1 MCVCVAAGFVVSK
14 LLTGMSWAATTHT
27 WLDYQG
33 SLPTSLTGLL
43 ALILALSTL
52 NQRTRS
58 DDRAAYYDRAQWAIN
73 LTLEEDPAKRSAGW
87 AFLEAIA
94 DSDWKDSDDEAFAQ
108 AVLNYGRHPQRGR
121 ERSGKLDHDNK
132 EAQ

>member
-87 AFLEAIA
+87 AFLEAITESGWKYA
-94 DSDWKDSDDEAFAQ
+94 DDKAFVESITRYSLEYREAKESSSMVDDNHEEA
-108 AVLNYGRHPQRGR
+108 P
-121 ERSGKLDHDNK
+121 
-132 EAQ
+132 